1 MTTEELYAELLGG
14 LSAELVLSPD
24 LPDETAETT
33 LKALWHAAAGKP
45 CSAARALGIDLP
57 ELRDEQVVALRDAV
71 DRRLAG
77 VPLMQI
83 TGRVEFMG
91 LELLFEPNVCL
102 VRPETEILGRYAVN
116 VLSNCLSRQRDPLMI
131 DIGCGSGNLSCGIAK
146 KIPKLRVYS
155 VDTLK
160 SCVELT
166 KRNVG
171 YCGLEDRICVS
182 HGDLFAPLK
191 ELDLRGAVDVVVCN
205 PPYISSAR
213 LKTDRSH
220 LLEHEPHEALDG
232 GAYGFSVHQRLIKE
246 APEFLMPG
254 GWLLFEFGA
263 GQHRQVQS
271 LFERSKAFDLVEF
284 ATDAHGAERVGA
296 GRRTIS
302 PGIH

>member
-1 MTTEELYAELLGG
+1 MTAEKLYTELLGR
-14 LSAELVLSPD
+14 LSAGLALSPD
-24 LPDETAETT
+24 LPDETVETT
-33 LKALWHAAAGKP
+33 LRALWHTAVGKP
-45 CSAARALGIDLP
+45 CSAARALRTDLP
-57 ELRDEQVVALRDAV
+57 ELRDEQVGALRNAV
-71 DRRLAG
+71 DNRLAG
-77 VPLMQI
+77 IPLMQI

-102 VRPETEILGRYAVN
+102 VRPETEILGRHAVK
-116 VLSNCLSRQRDPLMI
+116 VLLNCLTRQRNPLMI
-131 DIGCGSGNLSCGIAK
+131 DIGCGSGNLSCGIAS

-166 KRNVG
+166 KRNIR
-171 YCGLEDRICVS
+171 YCGLEGRIVVS
-182 HGDLFAPLK
+182 QGDLFAPLK
-191 ELDLRGAVDVVVCN
+191 ELDIRGAVDVVVCN

-232 GAYGFSVHQRLIKE
+232 GTYGFAVHQRLIKE

-254 GWLLFEFGA
+254 GWLVFEFGA

-271 LFERSKAFDLVEF
+271 LFARSKTFDLVEF
-284 ATDAHGAERVGA
+284 ATDAHGVERVGA

-302 PGIH
+302 PGIR